1 LNASEL
7 EEEEEEEEE
16 DLNASQ
22 PMGLSVSKYSFLV

>member
-7 EEEEEEEEE
+7 EEEEEEEE

-22 PMGLSVSKYSFLV
+22 PMGLSASKYSFLV